1 MEKYNVEIIDWLGFY
16 VGKNLRNEFVSDFEK
31 EKLTK
36 DILKSLTIVPM
47 KYQIIEYD
55 KRTNKN
61 VLKNRLGFNVFKE
74 FVGSKNVCEE
84 ENVYV
89 FDKNFNVYKPAI
101 VREETDIGDKE
112 QIKNFKA
119 FDKEIDKYK
128 TSNEFG
134 TFMNLAA
141 SGCSLMFNNKG
152 ERFYVKTKDLR
163 ALWRKGIKSSEQI
176 DELNSIA
183 KNVRKTIDRDVNQ
196 ENIKNII
203 EIAK

>member
-16 VGKNLRNEFVSDFEK
+16 VGKNLRNEFVNNFEK
-31 EKLTK
+31 EKFTK

-55 KRTNKN
+55 KRANKN

-89 FDKNFNVYKPAI
+89 FDKNFNVYKPTI
-101 VREETDIGDKE
+101 VREETDIGDKD

-183 KNVRKTIDRDVNQ
+183 KNVRKTIDRNMNQ